1 MPARRAKGTRT
12 MTSQPAAVSPA
23 RDQYAKPL
31 LVALLAGCAVALAL
45 GLYAKLHHP
54 ANYALDVGG
63 FSSPLYAKA
72 WLTTAAV
79 VFAVVQL
86 ITGYQLTRQSTASA
100 WTAAV
105 HRWSGRIAILL
116 TVPVIIH
123 CIYALGFGTYSI
135 RVIVH
140 SVLGCLFYGAFVA
153 KMLSLFHRES
163 MPKWVLPVL
172 GGIVFVSLVGLWA
185 TSALW
190 LFTTKGVHS

>member
-1 MPARRAKGTRT
+1 
-12 MTSQPAAVSPA
+12 MTTEQMAAYPA

-31 LVALLAGCAVALAL
+31 VVALLSGCAVAVLL
-45 GLYAKLHHP
+45 GVYARLHHP
-54 ANYALDVGG
+54 SRYALDVGG

-72 WLTTAAV
+72 WLTTAAA

-86 ITGYQLTRQSTASA
+86 VTGSRIIRGAVPA
-100 WTAAV
+100 WMPVV

-123 CIYALGFGTYSI
+123 CIYALGFGTHSA
-135 RVIVH
+135 RVLAH

-153 KMLSLFHRES
+153 KMLSLVQRDK

-172 GGIVFVSLVGLWA
+172 GGVVFVSLIALWA

>member
-1 MPARRAKGTRT
+1 

-31 LVALLAGCAVALAL
+31 LTALLAGCAVALAL

-54 ANYALDVGG
+54 SNYALDIRG

-72 WLTTAAV
+72 WLTTAAAG
-79 VFAVVQL
+79 FAVIQL
-86 ITGYQLTRQSTASA
+86 ITGWWVTRRAAAA
-100 WTAAV
+100 WMAGV

-116 TVPVIIH
+116 TVPVLIH
-123 CIYALGFGTYSI
+123 CIYALGFGTYNA
-135 RVIVH
+135 RVIIH

-153 KMLSLFHRES
+153 KMLSLVRRDS
-163 MPKWVLPVL
+163 MPRWVLPVL
-172 GGIVFVSLVGLWA
+172 GAVVFLSLIGLWA

-190 LFTTKGVHS
+190 LFTTQGVHS

>member
-1 MPARRAKGTRT
+1 
-12 MTSQPAAVSPA
+12 MTTEQTAVPLA

-31 LVALLAGCAVALAL
+31 VVALASGCAVAVVL
-45 GLYAKLHHP
+45 GVYARLHHP
-54 ANYALDVGG
+54 THYALDVAG

-72 WLTTAAV
+72 WLTTAAA

-86 ITGYQLTRQSTASA
+86 VTGYRITRGAAPA
-100 WTAAV
+100 WMPAV

-116 TVPVIIH
+116 TVPVIVH
-123 CIYALGFGTYSI
+123 CIYALGFGTYSA
-135 RVIVH
+135 RVLAH

-153 KMLSLFHRES
+153 KMLSLVQRDK

-172 GGIVFVSLVGLWA
+172 GGVVFVSLIALWA

-190 LFTTKGVHS
+190 LFATKGVHS

>member
-1 MPARRAKGTRT
+1 
-12 MTSQPAAVSPA
+12 MTSEPVTAYPA
-23 RDQYAKPL
+23 RDQYARPVLVVL
-31 LVALLAGCAVALAL
+31 LTGCGVALVL

-54 ANYALDVGG
+54 TKYALDVAG

-86 ITGYQLTRQSTASA
+86 ITGTRIIRQAAAPA
-100 WTAAV
+100 WMATV

-123 CIYALGFGTYSI
+123 CLYALGFQTYSV
-135 RVIVH
+135 RVLVH
-140 SVLGCLFYGAFVA
+140 SVLGCIFYGAFVA
-153 KMLSLFHRES
+153 KMLSLVNRET
-163 MPKWVLPVL
+163 MPKWVIPVL
-172 GGIVFVSLVGLWA
+172 GGVVFVSLVGLWA

-190 LFTTKGVHS
+190 LFTTKGVHG

>member
-1 MPARRAKGTRT
+1 
-12 MTSQPAAVSPA
+12 MTTEQIAAYPA

-31 LVALLAGCAVALAL
+31 VVALLSGCAVAVAL

-54 ANYALDVGG
+54 SKYALDVGG

-72 WLTTAAV
+72 WLTTAAAA
-79 VFAVVQL
+79 FAVVQL
-86 ITGYQLTRQSTASA
+86 VTGARIIRVAAPA
-100 WTAAV
+100 WMPVV
-105 HRWSGRIAILL
+105 HRWSGRIAVLL

-123 CIYALGFGTYSI
+123 CIYALGFGTYST
-135 RVIVH
+135 RVLAH
-140 SVLGCLFYGAFVA
+140 SVLGCVFYGAFVA
-153 KMLSLFHRES
+153 KMLSLVQRDK

-172 GGIVFVSLVGLWA
+172 GGVVFVSLIALWA

>member
-1 MPARRAKGTRT
+1 
-12 MTSQPAAVSPA
+12 MTSQPVAAYPA

-31 LVALLAGCAVALAL
+31 LVALLSGCGVALAL

-54 ANYALDVGG
+54 TKYAL
-63 FSSPLYAKA
+63 
-72 WLTTAAV
+72 

-86 ITGYQLTRQSTASA
+86 ITGARLTRQAASPA
-100 WTAAV
+100 WMATV

-123 CIYALGFGTYSI
+123 CIYALGFGTYSA
-135 RVIVH
+135 RVIAH
-140 SVLGCLFYGAFVA
+140 SVLGCIFYGAFVA
-153 KMLSLFHRES
+153 KMLSLVRRDA

-172 GGIVFVSLVGLWA
+172 GGVVFVSLIGLWA

-190 LFTTKGVHS
+190 LFATKGVHS

>member
-1 MPARRAKGTRT
+1 

-23 RDQYAKPL
+23 RDQYARPL
-31 LVALLAGCAVALAL
+31 LTALLGGCAVALAL
-45 GLYAKLHHP
+45 GLYARLHHP

-79 VFAVVQL
+79 VFAIVQVVTGAQ
-86 ITGYQLTRQSTASA
+86 ITRITRRVPAAPAWLTGL
-100 WTAAV
+100 

-116 TVPVIIH
+116 TVPVIVH
-123 CIYALGFGTYSI
+123 CIYALGFGTYSA
-135 RVIVH
+135 RVLAH
-140 SVLGCLFYGAFVA
+140 SVLGCVFYGAFVA
-153 KMLSLFHRES
+153 KMLSLVQRDK

-172 GGIVFVSLVGLWA
+172 GGVVFVSLIALWA

-190 LFTTKGVHS
+190 LFATKGVHS

>member
-1 MPARRAKGTRT
+1 
-12 MTSQPAAVSPA
+12 MTSEQTSASPA
-23 RDQYAKPL
+23 RDQFATPILVSL
-31 LVALLAGCAVALAL
+31 LGGCAVAIVL
-45 GLYAKLHHP
+45 GVYSKLHHP
-54 ANYALDVGG
+54 TGFALDIAG

-86 ITGYQLTRQSTASA
+86 ATAYRMRRPAAA
-100 WTAAV
+100 WVATL
-105 HRWSGRIAILL
+105 HRWSGRIAVVL

-123 CIYALGFGTYSI
+123 CIYALGFGTYSL

-153 KMLSLFHRES
+153 KMLSLGLANRDT
-163 MPKWVLPVL
+163 MPRWLIPVL
-172 GGIVFVSLVGLWA
+172 GGAVLLSLIGLWA

-190 LFTTKGVHS
+190 LFTTKGLHS